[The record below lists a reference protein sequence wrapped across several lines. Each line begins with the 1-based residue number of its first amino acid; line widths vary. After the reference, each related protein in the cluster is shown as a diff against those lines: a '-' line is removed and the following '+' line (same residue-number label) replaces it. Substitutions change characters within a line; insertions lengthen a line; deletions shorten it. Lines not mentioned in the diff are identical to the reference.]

1 MRSRKR
7 KLCSLKGGARW
18 IYFNRAGNFSSFF
31 FYADLQCCDIGDDDW
46 SSTRYVINARPFRI
60 ERKGS
65 RVTPLSTAAIKIEIP
80 SRGSGLHYSFQS
92 LFGHPLIP
100 LQRAIIPFAIRDAL
114 IRAFLYNY
122 IRTRILTRRLSGP
135 VRKAII
141 VAR

>member
-100 LQRAIIPFAIRDAL
+100 PDSSPTC
-114 IRAFLYNY
+114 YY
-122 IRTRILTRRLSGP
+122 P
-135 VRKAII
+135 VRDQGRPYPSFPLQLYPYTNFNSPPIWPCP
-141 VAR
+141 